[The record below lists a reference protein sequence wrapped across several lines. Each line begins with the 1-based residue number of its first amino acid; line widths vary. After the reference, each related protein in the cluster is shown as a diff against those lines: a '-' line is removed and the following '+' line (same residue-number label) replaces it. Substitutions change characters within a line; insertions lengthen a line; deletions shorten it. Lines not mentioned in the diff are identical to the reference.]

1 MRKPIS
7 EASGCDVAT
16 QPCVQ
21 ITGLRR
27 EVKVTSGLQSGL
39 CIFVPMSRAVG
50 GRWAGGDA
58 GESPQPNWCEKNHH
72 DVKRPS

>member
-39 CIFVPMSRAVG
+39 CIFVLASKGAH
-50 GRWAGGDA
+50 GRTRGGDRERTSA
-58 GESPQPNWCEKNHH
+58 EQG
-72 DVKRPS
+72 VKKTIVM